1 MEVAEHRS
9 PVEQA
14 LLDAVIATPARFRRL
29 PVGLLSREQKAA
41 ELQRVAALKA
51 MTAAYEAELVLGLA
65 DDSPDDDDPAPGTPG
80 ARTGSWAPDT
90 ELPGVSEFFT
100 AELAMVLNCGRGT
113 ANHLAHRA
121 WTYRERLPATWAAL
135 AAGDLDE
142 ARAKALV
149 DVLEHAPAGI
159 ARRIE
164 AALLPAA
171 AQWTVGRLKQRAL
184 ALLLDLD
191 ADAVG
196 RRKQQARR
204 RADVRVDP
212 SPLAGM
218 ATLAADLPA
227 EVAAACHA
235 LVDSLAR
242 MLKADGD
249 ERPIGEL
256 RCAVLADLIQ
266 RPWQTGPAVTAQLTI
281 IATLA
286 ALAGDSEE
294 AGEVNGLPITAA
306 HLRELLRELDA
317 LGVRAPEGGSVTV
330 ALTDADGTLRATGTL
345 DRLRRLAAR
354 GCPDHPD
361 TTDEPDCGCPVLDR
375 PDPVDRYTPTPAQ
388 QAFVRTRDR
397 ACRFATCGQRVGWAD
412 ADHVL
417 PHARGGV
424 TDCAN
429 LCCLC
434 RSHHRL
440 KTFARGWRF
449 TMSDDGTLTVTT
461 PSGITRTTRPPGTRP
476 PPVAEPPPDDTGS
489 PPPSVEPDD
498 DPPVLTEGQPVR
510 GSAYAQRASAVRVP
524 EATTVNP
531 ASLTCTGA
539 EVTNWAHRSASG
551 CSTTTGKPAPA
562 QAARRAGGIR
572 IAVSCAAWPQAAAA
586 LPSGRKGSGQTDTTT
601 GPPGTGSAAAHASGS
616 SSSLPVNCSRPTSGG
631 SSSRAAGTSARTSAP
646 PTCAVTPGSA
656 ATRSQATPRAR
667 RQCLRI
673 APSVHRR
680 TCGDHSP
687 PGCARS
693 SASSRTTAT
702 AAAAHTAV
710 RVGGSRRSTRATSC
724 SAQGDSPSGSACTPP
739 PCPVP
744 RGTEPCDVGV
754 TIT

>member
-1 MEVAEHRS
+1 MEEVAERRS

-14 LLDAVIATPARFRRL
+14 LLDAVIATLAPFRRL

-65 DDSPDDDDPAPGTPG
+65 DDSPDDDDPRPGTPG
-80 ARTGSWAPDT
+80 ARSWQPDT

-100 AELAMVLNCGRGT
+100 AELAVVLNCGRGT

-135 AAGDLDE
+135 AAGTLDE
-142 ARAKALV
+142 ARARALV

-171 AQWTVGRLKQRAL
+171 TGLTVGRLKQRAL

-196 RRKQQARR
+196 RRKEQAKR

-212 SPLAGM
+212 SPLEGM

-235 LVDSLAR
+235 LVDSLAG

-256 RCAVLADLIQ
+256 RCVVFADLLQ
-266 RPWQTGPAVTAQLTI
+266 RPWQTDHPAVTAHLQI
-281 IATLA
+281 IAGLA
-286 ALAGDSEE
+286 ALAGRSAE

-306 HLRELLRELDA
+306 HLRELLAQLDA
-317 LGVRAPEGGSVTV
+317 LGVRAPDGGSVTV
-330 ALTDADGTLRATGTL
+330 ALTDADGTLRAAGTL

-354 GCPDHPD
+354 GCDQHADHPD
-361 TTDEPDCGCPVLDR
+361 TADEPDCVCAVLDR

-412 ADHVL
+412 ADHVI
-417 PHARGGV
+417 PHACGGA

-449 TMSDDGTLTVTT
+449 VMGPDGTLTVTT

-476 PPVAEPPPDDTGS
+476 PPVAEPPPDDTG
-489 PPPSVEPDD
+489 PPAGDPD
-498 DPPVLTEGQPVR
+498 DPPPF
-510 GSAYAQRASAVRVP
+510 
-524 EATTVNP
+524 
-531 ASLTCTGA
+531 
-539 EVTNWAHRSASG
+539 
-551 CSTTTGKPAPA
+551 
-562 QAARRAGGIR
+562 
-572 IAVSCAAWPQAAAA
+572 
-586 LPSGRKGSGQTDTTT
+586 
-601 GPPGTGSAAAHASGS
+601 
-616 SSSLPVNCSRPTSGG
+616 
-631 SSSRAAGTSARTSAP
+631 
-646 PTCAVTPGSA
+646 
-656 ATRSQATPRAR
+656 
-667 RQCLRI
+667 
-673 APSVHRR
+673 
-680 TCGDHSP
+680 
-687 PGCARS
+687 
-693 SASSRTTAT
+693 
-702 AAAAHTAV
+702 
-710 RVGGSRRSTRATSC
+710 
-724 SAQGDSPSGSACTPP
+724 
-739 PCPVP
+739 
-744 RGTEPCDVGV
+744 
-754 TIT
+754 